1 MTDLQAKR
9 LVAALAAAFPNNK
22 LTDDSMRVYVR
33 MLADLDFEATN
44 AGIAR
49 LVATAK
55 FPPTIAEI
63 RESTKTM
70 ESGDVR
76 AGGEA
81 WGDLLKAIS
90 RRGRNRQ
97 PGQDFVFD
105 DPVVAEVVA
114 ALNWRELCDS
124 ENQEADRA
132 RFIQLYDKLAANRRR
147 SEQSESLPAVRRYR
161 ALQDERRTELPSGE
175 AQPLGKLFVLPPSS
189 GVA

>member
-9 LVAALAAAFPNNK
+9 LVAALAAAFTNNK
-22 LTDDSMRVYVR
+22 LTDDSIRVYVS
-33 MLADLDFEATN
+33 MLSDLDFDAAN

-63 RESTKTM
+63 REATLAM
-70 ESGDVR
+70 ASGEVR
-76 AGGEA
+76 AGGDA
-81 WGDLLKAIS
+81 WGDLLKAVA
-90 RRGRNRQ
+90 RWGRNRQ
-97 PGQDFVFD
+97 PGKDFHFE

-124 ENQEADRA
+124 EHPEAARA

-147 SEQSESLPAVRRYR
+147 SEQSESLPAVQRYR
-161 ALQDERRTELPSGE
+161 ALQDERRSDLPSGE
-175 AQPLGKLFVLPPSS
+175 AQPLGKLLVLPTVGES
-189 GVA
+189 